1 MRLAVVDIERCVDC
15 QSCMFACARRQNE
28 AGLSSSCIGV
38 KSVGGMERG
47 FIVVVCRA
55 CDDPPCLKVCPTD
68 ALKPKKGG
76 GVLLDA
82 CLKTGVDAPFPI
94 DGYTRRRGRGLDR
107 SYVFPGNVPYSDACL
122 AGHVQTVLSVD
133 GYAQGRGDPRI
144 EAAGVLQEEG
154 ERFLFTA
161 GGAGVSGGGLRF
173 GGREP
178 PPSKEKRGRLP
189 TPAEKP
195 LP

>member
-55 CDDPPCLKVCPTD
+55 CDDPPCLKVCPTN

-82 CLKTGVDAPFPI
+82 AKCIGC
-94 DGYTRRRGRGLDR
+94 GHCR
-107 SYVFPGNVPYSDACL
+107 DACIIG
-122 AGHVQTVLSVD
+122 AIFWNDEINKPMICIHC
-133 GYAQGRGDPRI
+133 GYCIQFCPH
-144 EAAGVLQEEG
+144 GVLKLEKK
-154 ERFLFTA
+154 ERIIHA
-161 GGAGVSGGGLRF
+161 
-173 GGREP
+173 
-178 PPSKEKRGRLP
+178 
-189 TPAEKP
+189 
-195 LP
+195 

>member
-55 CDDPPCLKVCPTD
+55 CEDPPCLKVCPTD

-82 CLKTGVDAPFPI
+82 AKCIGC
-94 DGYTRRRGRGLDR
+94 GHCR
-107 SYVFPGNVPYSDACL
+107 DACIIG
-122 AGHVQTVLSVD
+122 AIFWNDEINKPMICIHC
-133 GYAQGRGDPRI
+133 GYCTQFCPH
-144 EAAGVLQEEG
+144 GVLKLEKK
-154 ERFLFTA
+154 ERIIHA
-161 GGAGVSGGGLRF
+161 
-173 GGREP
+173 
-178 PPSKEKRGRLP
+178 
-189 TPAEKP
+189 
-195 LP
+195 

>member
-82 CLKTGVDAPFPI
+82 AKCIGCGHCRDSCIIGAIFWNDEINKPMICVHC
-94 DGYTRRRGRGLDR
+94 GYCIQ
-107 SYVFPGNVPYSDACL
+107 FCP
-122 AGHVQTVLSVD
+122 H
-133 GYAQGRGDPRI
+133 
-144 EAAGVLQEEG
+144 GVLKLEKK
-154 ERFLFTA
+154 ERIIHA
-161 GGAGVSGGGLRF
+161 
-173 GGREP
+173 
-178 PPSKEKRGRLP
+178 
-189 TPAEKP
+189 
-195 LP
+195 